1 MQELSNNL
9 EPLNQPPNGTALKN
23 RAGRGDPMRFLAL
36 VLLSGCACIRG
47 ELITP
52 DKPCIN
58 GQVYCEDSK
67 NVVYEGCEY

>member
-1 MQELSNNL
+1 
-9 EPLNQPPNGTALKN
+9 
-23 RAGRGDPMRFLAL
+23 MRFLAL